1 MKQIG
6 GVTYIGVSLKDLN
19 KYFKDDAVIHV
30 SKKFL
35 KSYEMISGIAEASKP
50 IAINIIDKTDKIKEL
65 VTKVDYEQQVEIA
78 VESGEV
84 APPPVELNVSKG
96 DW

>member
-1 MKQIG
+1 MKQLG

-19 KYFKDDAVIHV
+19 KYFKEDAVIHV

-35 KSYEMISGIAEASKP
+35 KSYEMISGLAETPKP
-50 IAINIIDKTDKIKEL
+50 IAMNVVDPPLVVENVQTSVEPEKE
-65 VTKVDYEQQVEIA
+65 A
-78 VESGEV
+78 
-84 APPPVELNVSKG
+84 APPVELNVSKG

>member
-35 KSYEMISGIAEASKP
+35 KSYEMISGIAESSKP
-50 IAINIIDKTDKIKEL
+50 ISMNVVEKTDKIEEPVPMVEPEKE
-65 VTKVDYEQQVEIA
+65 A
-78 VESGEV
+78 
-84 APPPVELNVSKG
+84 APPVELNVSKG

>member
-1 MKQIG
+1 MKPTG

-19 KYFKDDAVIHV
+19 KYFKEDAVIHI

-35 KSYEMISGIAEASKP
+35 KSYEMISGITETPKP
-50 IAINIIDKTDKIKEL
+50 ISMNVVEKSDVIVEEPVIIEQPAPIVELQKE
-65 VTKVDYEQQVEIA
+65 A
-78 VESGEV
+78 
-84 APPPVELNVSKG
+84 APPVELNISKG

>member
-35 KSYEMISGIAEASKP
+35 KSYEMISGVTEQSKV
-50 IAINIIDKTDKIKEL
+50 ISMNIIDKTNNEPEPVVQEIGATIQLEREVPAPVDIKE
-65 VTKVDYEQQVEIA
+65 
-78 VESGEV
+78 
-84 APPPVELNVSKG
+84 SKG

>member
-1 MKQIG
+1 MKHLG

-35 KSYEMISGIAEASKP
+35 KSYEMISGITETSKP
-50 IAINIIDKTDKIKEL
+50 IQMNVVDKTEIIAEEPIRLEQPVAVVVAEKE
-65 VTKVDYEQQVEIA
+65 A
-78 VESGEV
+78 
-84 APPPVELNVSKG
+84 APPVELNISKG

>member
-1 MKQIG
+1 MKHLG

-30 SKKFL
+30 SKKFI
-35 KSYEMISGIAEASKP
+35 KSYEMISGITETSKP
-50 IAINIIDKTDKIKEL
+50 IQMNVVDKTEIIAEEPIRLEQPVAVVVAEKE
-65 VTKVDYEQQVEIA
+65 A
-78 VESGEV
+78 
-84 APPPVELNVSKG
+84 APPVELNISKG

>member
-35 KSYEMISGIAEASKP
+35 KSYEMISGIDDSSKP
-50 IAINIIDKTDKIKEL
+50 ISMNVVEKTDKIEEPVPMVEPEKE
-65 VTKVDYEQQVEIA
+65 A
-78 VESGEV
+78 
-84 APPPVELNVSKG
+84 APPVELNVSKG

>member
-35 KSYEMISGIAEASKP
+35 KSYEMISGIAEVSKT
-50 IAINIIDKTDKIKEL
+50 ISMNVVEKTVEVEEPALVVENANTSVEPEKE
-65 VTKVDYEQQVEIA
+65 A
-78 VESGEV
+78 
-84 APPPVELNVSKG
+84 APPVEVKVSKG
-96 DW
+96 NW

>member
-1 MKQIG
+1 MKPTG

-35 KSYEMISGIAEASKP
+35 KSYEMISGITETPKP
-50 IAINIIDKTDKIKEL
+50 ISMNVVE
-65 VTKVDYEQQVEIA
+65 TKVKSEKIAEPVIEKIDTA
-78 VESGEV
+78 VEPEKE
-84 APPPVELNVSKG
+84 AAPPVELNINSG

>member
-1 MKQIG
+1 MKHLG

-30 SKKFL
+30 SKKFI
-35 KSYEMISGIAEASKP
+35 KSYEMISGITETSKP
-50 IAINIIDKTDKIKEL
+50 IEMNVVDKTDVVVEEPILIEQPAPVVEPEKE
-65 VTKVDYEQQVEIA
+65 A
-78 VESGEV
+78 
-84 APPPVELNVSKG
+84 APPVELNISKG

>member
-19 KYFKDDAVIHV
+19 RYFKDDAVIHV

-50 IAINIIDKTDKIKEL
+50 ISMNVVEKTVKVEEPILIEQPVPVVEPEKE
-65 VTKVDYEQQVEIA
+65 A
-78 VESGEV
+78 
-84 APPPVELNVSKG
+84 APPVELNVSKG

>member
-6 GVTYIGVSLKDLN
+6 GVTYIGVSLKDLK
-19 KYFKDDAVIHV
+19 KYFTDDAVIHV

-50 IAINIIDKTDKIKEL
+50 ISMKVVEKTDKIEEPVPMVEPEKE
-65 VTKVDYEQQVEIA
+65 A
-78 VESGEV
+78 
-84 APPPVELNVSKG
+84 APPVELNVSKG

>member
-6 GVTYIGVSLKDLN
+6 GVTYIGVSLKDLK
-19 KYFKDDAVIHV
+19 KYFTDDAVIHV

-35 KSYEMISGIAEASKP
+35 KSYEMISGVAEASKP
-50 IAINIIDKTDKIKEL
+50 ISMNVVEKTDKIEEPVPMVEPEKE
-65 VTKVDYEQQVEIA
+65 A
-78 VESGEV
+78 
-84 APPPVELNVSKG
+84 APPVELNVSKG

>member
-35 KSYEMISGIAEASKP
+35 KSYEMISGLAETPKPISINVIDKSDKIAEPTLVVEEPTPSVEPK
-50 IAINIIDKTDKIKEL
+50 KEP
-65 VTKVDYEQQVEIA
+65 A
-78 VESGEV
+78 
-84 APPPVELNVSKG
+84 PPVELNVSKG

>member
-1 MKQIG
+1 MPVMKQIG

-19 KYFKDDAVIHV
+19 KYFKEDAVIHV

-35 KSYEMISGIAEASKP
+35 KSYEMISGITEQSKV
-50 IAINIIDKTDKIKEL
+50 ISMNIIDKTNNTPEPAIA
-65 VTKVDYEQQVEIA
+65 VVKVDTAIETEREIA
-78 VESGEV
+78 
-84 APPPVELNVSKG
+84 PPVDVKESKG

>member
-1 MKQIG
+1 MKPTG

-19 KYFKDDAVIHV
+19 KYFKEDAVIHI

-35 KSYEMISGIAEASKP
+35 KSYEMISGITETPKP
-50 IAINIIDKTDKIKEL
+50 ILINVIDKSDVIVEEPVLVVEPEKE
-65 VTKVDYEQQVEIA
+65 A
-78 VESGEV
+78 
-84 APPPVELNVSKG
+84 APPVELNVSKG

>member
-1 MKQIG
+1 MKQLG

-35 KSYEMISGIAEASKP
+35 KSYEMISGIAEVSKP
-50 IAINIIDKTDKIKEL
+50 ISINIVEKTVKVEEPPL
-65 VTKVDYEQQVEIA
+65 VVEDVQTS
-78 VESGEV
+78 VEPEKEV
-84 APPPVELNVSKG
+84 APPVELNVSRG

>member
-19 KYFKDDAVIHV
+19 KFFKDDAVIQI

-35 KSYEMISGIAEASKP
+35 KSYEMISGITETPKP
-50 IAINIIDKTDKIKEL
+50 ISMNVVEKTAKVEEPVPLVEVEKE
-65 VTKVDYEQQVEIA
+65 A
-78 VESGEV
+78 
-84 APPPVELNVSKG
+84 APPVELNVSKG

>member
-1 MKQIG
+1 MKPTG

-19 KYFKDDAVIHV
+19 KYFKEDAVIHI

-35 KSYEMISGIAEASKP
+35 KSYEMISGITETPKP
-50 IAINIIDKTDKIKEL
+50 ISMNVVE
-65 VTKVDYEQQVEIA
+65 TKV
-78 VESGEV
+78 ESEKIEEPV
-84 APPPVELNVSKG
+84 IEKIDTAIEPEREAAPPVELNVSKG

>member
-35 KSYEMISGIAEASKP
+35 KSYEMISGIAEASKS
-50 IAINIIDKTDKIKEL
+50 ISMNVVEKTDKVEEPVKVINASIKP
-65 VTKVDYEQQVEIA
+65 VEA
-78 VESGEV
+78 
-84 APPPVELNVSKG
+84 APPVELNVSKG

>member
-35 KSYEMISGIAEASKP
+35 KSYEMISGITETPKP
-50 IAINIIDKTDKIKEL
+50 ISMNVVEKTVKVEEPPLVVENVQTSVEPEKE
-65 VTKVDYEQQVEIA
+65 A
-78 VESGEV
+78 
-84 APPPVELNVSKG
+84 APPVELNVSKG

>member
-35 KSYEMISGIAEASKP
+35 KSYEMISGITEQSKT
-50 IAINIIDKTDKIKEL
+50 ISMNIIDKTNNEPEPVVQEIGATIELEREVAAPVDIKE
-65 VTKVDYEQQVEIA
+65 
-78 VESGEV
+78 
-84 APPPVELNVSKG
+84 SKG

>member
-30 SKKFL
+30 SKRFL
-35 KSYEMISGIAEASKP
+35 KSYQMISGIAEASKMSEP
-50 IAINIIDKTDKIKEL
+50 RDVRDNL
-65 VTKVDYEQQVEIA
+65 RRVV
-78 VESGEV
+78 
-84 APPPVELNVSKG
+84 
-96 DW
+96 

>member
-30 SKKFL
+30 SKRFL
-35 KSYEMISGIAEASKP
+35 KSYQMISGIAEASKP
-50 IAINIIDKTDKIKEL
+50 ISINIIEKTVKVEEPAL
-65 VTKVDYEQQVEIA
+65 VVENANTSI
-78 VESGEV
+78 EPEKEV
-84 APPPVELNVSKG
+84 APPVELNVSKG

>member
-35 KSYEMISGIAEASKP
+35 KSYEMISGITEQSKV
-50 IAINIIDKTDKIKEL
+50 ISMNIIDKTNNEAEPVVQEIGATIQLEREVPAPVDIKE
-65 VTKVDYEQQVEIA
+65 
-78 VESGEV
+78 
-84 APPPVELNVSKG
+84 SKG

>member
-1 MKQIG
+1 MKQLG

-35 KSYEMISGIAEASKP
+35 KSYEMISGITEQSKS
-50 IAINIIDKTDKIKEL
+50 ISMNIIDKTNNEAEPVVQEIGATIQLEREVPAPVDIKE
-65 VTKVDYEQQVEIA
+65 
-78 VESGEV
+78 
-84 APPPVELNVSKG
+84 SKG

>member
-30 SKKFL
+30 SKRFL
-35 KSYEMISGIAEASKP
+35 KSYEMISGIAEVSKP
-50 IAINIIDKTDKIKEL
+50 ISINITVKVKEPPL
-65 VTKVDYEQQVEIA
+65 VVENTNTS
-78 VESGEV
+78 VEPEKEV
-84 APPPVELNVSKG
+84 APPVELNVSKG

>member
-35 KSYEMISGIAEASKP
+35 ASYKMITGITETPKP
-50 IAINIIDKTDKIKEL
+50 ISINIVDKSDVVVEEPIL
-65 VTKVDYEQQVEIA
+65 IEQPTIVVEPEREA
-78 VESGEV
+78 
-84 APPPVELNVSKG
+84 APPVELNVSKG

>member
-30 SKKFL
+30 SKRFL
-35 KSYEMISGIAEASKP
+35 KSYEMISGIAEVSKP
-50 IAINIIDKTDKIKEL
+50 ISINIVEKTVKVEEPAL
-65 VTKVDYEQQVEIA
+65 VVENTNTS
-78 VESGEV
+78 VEPEKEV
-84 APPPVELNVSKG
+84 APPVELNVSKG

>member
-1 MKQIG
+1 MKPTG

-35 KSYEMISGIAEASKP
+35 KSYEMISGITETPKP
-50 IAINIIDKTDKIKEL
+50 ISMNVIDKTDKIKEP
-65 VTKVDYEQQVEIA
+65 VVEVVKVDTSVP
-78 VESGEV
+78 V
-84 APPPVELNVSKG
+84 AADPLPPVELNMSKG

>member
-1 MKQIG
+1 MPVMKQIG

-35 KSYEMISGIAEASKP
+35 KSYEMISGIAEVSKP
-50 IAINIIDKTDKIKEL
+50 ISINIVEKTVKVEEPAL
-65 VTKVDYEQQVEIA
+65 VVENANTSI
-78 VESGEV
+78 EPEKEV
-84 APPPVELNVSKG
+84 APPVELNVSKG

>member
-35 KSYEMISGIAEASKP
+35 KSYEMISGIAESSKS
-50 IAINIIDKTDKIKEL
+50 ISMNVVEKTAKVEEPVPLVEVEKE
-65 VTKVDYEQQVEIA
+65 A
-78 VESGEV
+78 
-84 APPPVELNVSKG
+84 APPVELNVSKG

>member
-1 MKQIG
+1 MKQLG

-35 KSYEMISGIAEASKP
+35 KSYEMISGLAETPKP
-50 IAINIIDKTDKIKEL
+50 IVMNIVNKTDVVVEEPILIEQPAPVVEPEKE
-65 VTKVDYEQQVEIA
+65 A
-78 VESGEV
+78 
-84 APPPVELNVSKG
+84 APPVELNVSKG

>member
-35 KSYEMISGIAEASKP
+35 KSYEMIPGIAEVSKT
-50 IAINIIDKTDKIKEL
+50 ISMNVVEKTVKVEEPAL
-65 VTKVDYEQQVEIA
+65 VVENTNTS
-78 VESGEV
+78 VEPEKEV
-84 APPPVELNVSKG
+84 APPVELNISKG